1 MLRILKMDLR
11 RLFKTRAMYVS
22 MAILMAIIL
31 ITAGT
36 VLYMTSRSLRELANI
51 AKSMMEEDPQGM
63 NIDAATTYVQLMGGE
78 EQLKV
83 MVRQT
88 MDIMRL
94 MQVPFAPNMVHL
106 MIAVIAALFASK
118 DYTSGYLKN
127 LLCVPRMKQKWLIGK
142 AAAMLVAAVM
152 VYLAVFLAAL
162 IGTTMLGNSITTTWG
177 ALFLFLGKEMLVSLA
192 LCAIV
197 LFILTLTQN
206 KTAAL
211 VLGMVISVNMQMIIF
226 FLIDSLNFLPFKL
239 REWGLMSQAS
249 RLLSGGETPY
259 LVVTAL
265 VFMAAGFG
273 ISWWAITR
281 RDLKM

>member
-1 MLRILKMDLR
+1 
-11 RLFKTRAMYVS
+11 
-22 MAILMAIIL
+22 
-31 ITAGT
+31 
-36 VLYMTSRSLRELANI
+36 
-51 AKSMMEEDPQGM
+51 
-63 NIDAATTYVQLMGGE
+63 
-78 EQLKV
+78 
-83 MVRQT
+83 
-88 MDIMRL
+88 
-94 MQVPFAPNMVHL
+94 
-106 MIAVIAALFASK
+106 
-118 DYTSGYLKN
+118 
-127 LLCVPRMKQKWLIGK
+127 
-142 AAAMLVAAVM
+142 
-152 VYLAVFLAAL
+152 
-162 IGTTMLGNSITTTWG
+162 
-177 ALFLFLGKEMLVSLA
+177 LFLGKEMLVSLA

-226 FLIDSLNFLPFKL
+226 FLIDSLNFLPFRL